1 MISTTT
7 NYGNFTI
14 TGYTDI
20 LTISIR
26 RSGDETPQ
34 ELVKKAIMFANEYK
48 CSICRQV
55 EYTHDEG
62 VTFQV
67 KCDSKT
73 SRFIY
78 EYGKSSIAKASV
90 TAKDLKAYKAN
101 FGTDGC
107 VHKDFVKK
115 YWYTE
120 PFHGET
126 LYFDTLEKALASAKT
141 AYGDTVTIWTNMEME
156 NRSHRVCEAK
166 ASGTYLP

>member
-7 NYGNFTI
+7 NYGKFTI

-26 RSGDETPQ
+26 KSGDETPQ

-55 EYTHDEG
+55 EYTCDEG

-67 KCDSKT
+67 ECDSKT

-78 EYGKSSIAKASV
+78 EHGKSSIGKASV
-90 TAKDLKAYKAN
+90 TTKNLKDYKAK
-101 FGTDGC
+101 FGTDRC
-107 VHKDFVKK
+107 VHKNFVKK

-120 PFHGET
+120 QFHGET
-126 LYFDTLEKALASAKT
+126 FCFDTLEKALASAKT
-141 AYGDTVTIWTNMEME
+141 AYGNTVTIWTNVEMH
-156 NRSHRVCEAK
+156 NYSQRVCEAK

>member
-7 NYGNFTI
+7 NYGKFTI

-62 VTFQV
+62 VTFKV

-78 EYGKSSIAKASV
+78 EYGKMSVGKASV
-90 TAKDLKAYKAN
+90 TTKDIKTYKTK

-107 VHKDFVKK
+107 VHKDFVKQ

-126 LYFDTLEKALASAKT
+126 IYFNTLAAALISART
-141 AYGDTVTIWTNMEME
+141 AIGDTVTIWTNVEMH
-156 NRSHRVCEAK
+156 NYSQRVCEAK
-166 ASGTYLP
+166 ASGDHLP